1 MVPARRDSCNIYAVL
16 YETDDEVECLY
27 GDNVLT
33 SPNLVAVALV
43 DRPEETD
50 VYKKFDVE
58 FEYRKP
64 YDPQKSKEFK
74 YKLAVV
80 FTPSRDGGRFRGAVG
95 SALWIDDVE
104 VVCREPLAG
113 EQ

>member
-1 MVPARRDSCNIYAVL
+1 MEY
-16 YETDDEVECLY
+16 LY

-43 DRPEETD
+43 DQPEETD

-80 FTPSRDGGRFRGAVG
+80 FTSSRDGGRFRGAVG
-95 SALWIDDVE
+95 STLWIDDVE
-104 VVCREPLAG
+104 VVCREPLAE